1 MEHLPTR
8 FVQATILT
16 LTGIAF
22 IAFLVRSMLTGEDI
36 PTGWLSIIGGSWG
49 ALLGVQELLRRG
61 GKNGD

>member
-36 PTGWLSIIGGSWG
+36 PSGWLAIIGGSWG

-61 GKNGD
+61 GKNGA

>member
-36 PTGWLSIIGGSWG
+36 PSGWLSIIGGSWG

-61 GKNGD
+61 GKDGA

>member
-1 MEHLPTR
+1 MERLPTR

-36 PTGWLSIIGGSWG
+36 PSGWLSIIGGSWG

-61 GKNGD
+61 GKNGA

>member
-1 MEHLPTR
+1 MDHLPTR

-36 PTGWLSIIGGSWG
+36 PSGWLSIIGGSWG

-61 GKNGD
+61 GKNGA

>member
-1 MEHLPTR
+1 MDR

-22 IAFLVRSMLTGEDI
+22 IAFLVKSMLTGEDI
-36 PTGWLSIIGGSWG
+36 PSGWLSIIGGSWG

-61 GKNGD
+61 GKNGA

>member
-1 MEHLPTR
+1 MEPLSPR

-22 IAFLVRSMLTGEDI
+22 IAFLVKSMLTGEDI
-36 PTGWLSIIGGSWG
+36 PSGWLSIIGGSWG

-61 GKNGD
+61 GKNGA

>member
-36 PTGWLSIIGGSWG
+36 PSGWLSIIGGSWG

-61 GKNGD
+61 GKNGA

>member
-1 MEHLPTR
+1 MEHLSPR

-22 IAFLVRSMLTGEDI
+22 IAFLVRAMFTGEDI
-36 PTGWLSIIGGSWG
+36 PSGWLSIIGGSWG

-61 GKNGD
+61 GKNGA

>member
-1 MEHLPTR
+1 MEHLPTP

-61 GKNGD
+61 GKNGA

>member
-61 GKNGD
+61 GKNGA

>member
-1 MEHLPTR
+1 MERLSTR

-36 PTGWLSIIGGSWG
+36 PSGWLSIIGGSWG

-61 GKNGD
+61 GKNGA

>member
-8 FVQATILT
+8 FIQATILT

-36 PTGWLSIIGGSWG
+36 PSGWLSIIGGSWG

-61 GKNGD
+61 GKNGA